1 MHSIVSMMELMFLFE
16 VSMIEKKMFDLLHL
30 MRVLHVLL
38 VLLDD
43 L

>member
-1 MHSIVSMMELMFLFE
+1 MHSIVSMMDLMFLFE
-16 VSMIEKKMFDLLHL
+16 VSMIEKKMFDFLHL
-30 MRVLHVLL
+30 MHVLHVLL